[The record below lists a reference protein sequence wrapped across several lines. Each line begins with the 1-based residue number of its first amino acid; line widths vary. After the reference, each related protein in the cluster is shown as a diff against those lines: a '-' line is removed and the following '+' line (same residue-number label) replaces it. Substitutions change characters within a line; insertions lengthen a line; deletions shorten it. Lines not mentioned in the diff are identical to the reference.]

1 MPLGEVVVDVSIL
14 IQHVLVSLLPWL
26 IAVLLAAG
34 LGILWAS
41 VARSLF
47 SRVSALRRA
56 SALLPWRTVAV
67 SLPLLTPFV
76 AARVGLGPTAAG
88 IAVGLFVFL
97 FALPLSVVV
106 RLEKWYPSPP
116 RVRFIGGVRTLAAA
130 SVTVA
135 AVAAP
140 TVGGGG
146 AGVLFFEGMRALD
159 HGRVCG
165 GFSAAVILA
174 LLIDLALGA
183 AQMLFSW
190 DEP

>member
-47 SRVSALRRA
+47 SRVSA
-56 SALLPWRTVAV
+56 
-67 SLPLLTPFV
+67 
-76 AARVGLGPTAAG
+76 
-88 IAVGLFVFL
+88 
-97 FALPLSVVV
+97 
-106 RLEKWYPSPP
+106 SPP